1 MRNIGA
7 IFMTENFSF
16 IFKLVAIW
24 DSQTTHAIAG
34 FVLHSV
40 EFFPPVFF
48 KLPKR
53 ILNLLCCALKHVA
66 DPRGPSRPV
75 DEWSELFNRP
85 QAAMIFIGHQTRQA
99 RRIHD

>member
-7 IFMTENFSF
+7 IFMTEKFSF

-24 DSQTTHAIAG
+24 DSQLRMRLQDLSYTR
-34 FVLHSV
+34 VN
-40 EFFPPVFF
+40 FFLLSSLSFQ
-48 KLPKR
+48 R

-85 QAAMIFIGHQTRQA
+85 QAAMIFE
-99 RRIHD
+99 